1 MNKRM
6 QVIQNVAERNFG
18 MVVTRYHILRELPQG
33 IQKEQAALMVLVALQ
48 LEQLIRKE
56 SYDRVMASVEE
67 TYMARVVIGDPGPGD
82 IREIVMRDWTPQYD
96 LWVLEESRQAVT
108 REQLFYQKK
117 E

>member
-1 MNKRM
+1 M

-18 MVVTRYHILRELPQG
+18 MLVTRYHILRELPQG

-56 SYDRVMASVEE
+56 SYHRVMASME

-108 REQLFYQKK
+108 RGQLFYQKK